1 MSWACA
7 WARCLPRCCA
17 RAKVIARGTSRS
29 GISCTSRIACPTL
42 IVHAREDE
50 LTSLRSARR
59 LQREIPHAEVDV
71 LENSYHMIGSDND
84 RKMVASRVRDFL
96 LAHPAALPA
105 SR

>member
-1 MSWACA
+1 M
-7 WARCLPRCCA
+7 
-17 RAKVIARGTSRS
+17 
-29 GISCTSRIACPTL
+29 
-42 IVHAREDE
+42 HAREDE